1 MDKIIDLGERRALRK
16 LSPLASALTQ
26 LVMAC
31 RVLLHQRPY
40 DPDLGEIRRALET
53 FDREMDHE

>member
-1 MDKIIDLGERRALRK
+1 MDKIIDLGERRGLRK
-16 LSPLASALTQ
+16 LSPLASTLTR

-31 RVLLHQRPY
+31 RALLHQRPY
-40 DPDLGEIRRALET
+40 DADLGEIRRALET

>member
-16 LSPLASALTQ
+16 LSPLASTLTP

-40 DPDLGEIRRALET
+40 DPDLAEIRRALET
-53 FDREMDHE
+53 FDSEMDRE